1 MDGKKGEVA
10 AEAKFVVLSFQ
21 STPPGVCPY
30 LVLCARP
37 QTINESSDY
46 ASRIIALCVD
56 AAKKAGNA
64 VLLNYST
71 DGVSCEVQDN
81 YDQICKYL
89 SGKSN
94 VLALPDPNHNAK
106 NARYQL
112 VGGSGEAGA
121 AIGNNC
127 FDVMLL
133 KQAGV
138 AKELIRVDDYA
149 SDTIVLRLASL
160 NTIEK
165 LIKLET
171 NDTGNKMVRMDL
183 IFCI

>member
-1 MDGKKGEVA
+1 M
-10 AEAKFVVLSFQ
+10 
-21 STPPGVCPY
+21 
-30 LVLCARP
+30 
-37 QTINESSDY
+37 
-46 ASRIIALCVD
+46 
-56 AAKKAGNA
+56 
-64 VLLNYST
+64 
-71 DGVSCEVQDN
+71 SCEVQDN

-94 VLALPDPNHNAK
+94 VLALSDPNHNAK
-106 NARYQL
+106 NACHQL
-112 VGGSGEAGA
+112 VGGSSGAGA

-165 LIKLET
+165 LTKLET